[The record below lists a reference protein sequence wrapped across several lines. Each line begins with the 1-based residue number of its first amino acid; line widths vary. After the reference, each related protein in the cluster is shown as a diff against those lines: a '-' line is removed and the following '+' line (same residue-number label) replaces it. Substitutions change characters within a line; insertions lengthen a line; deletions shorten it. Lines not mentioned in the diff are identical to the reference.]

1 MSQKP
6 IFKGAASALI
16 TPMTAEGVDYPALK
30 KLIQL
35 WSNIMGYSIVPLRL
49 ATYFGYGFSLLGL
62 LGAVII
68 IIRKLLVPTMA
79 VGWPSMMVAI
89 CFFSGINLLFMG
101 LIGEYIGRMFLT
113 MGKQPQFV
121 VRKVYSTDIADA
133 SVVTNPDETATIANE
148 DQKG

>member
-1 MSQKP
+1 
-6 IFKGAASALI
+6 
-16 TPMTAEGVDYPALK
+16 
-30 KLIQL
+30 
-35 WSNIMGYSIVPLRL
+35 
-49 ATYFGYGFSLLGL
+49 
-62 LGAVII
+62 
-68 IIRKLLVPTMA
+68 
-79 VGWPSMMVAI
+79 
-89 CFFSGINLLFMG
+89 MG